1 MNTNVCNYTDLEFK
15 KEKLLEIGKCFY
27 FNGYGATDILK
38 DFSL

>member
-15 KEKLLEIGKCFY
+15 KLLEIGKSFY
-27 FNGYGATDILK
+27 FRGYGATDILK